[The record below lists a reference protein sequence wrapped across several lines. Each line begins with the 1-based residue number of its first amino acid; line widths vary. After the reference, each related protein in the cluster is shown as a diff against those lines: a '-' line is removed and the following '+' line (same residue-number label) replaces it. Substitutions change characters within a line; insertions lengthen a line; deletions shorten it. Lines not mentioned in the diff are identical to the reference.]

1 MTTPRNFCHDEAA
14 RVIGDSAATAA
25 SGRPLS
31 VLPRRSQPRG
41 CAVRALAKVAAAS
54 AVTTTVW
61 RGVLALRGGGAM
73 RLHFLSRRVCRLQVT
88 MCGGVKAMSM
98 YHKAKWRQVVSR
110 SFMTTAASMPLT
122 VSRLNATFPVR
133 MSQAGA
139 ILPRMP
145 WRRDR

>member
-61 RGVLALRGGGAM
+61 RGVLALRGGRGDAIAFLVAACVSSASDDVRGSESDVDVSQSKM
-73 RLHFLSRRVCRLQVT
+73 ATGGEPVFHDHGGEYAADGLAAERHLSRQDVSCRSDPT
-88 MCGGVKAMSM
+88 
-98 YHKAKWRQVVSR
+98 
-110 SFMTTAASMPLT
+110 
-122 VSRLNATFPVR
+122 
-133 MSQAGA
+133 
-139 ILPRMP
+139 
-145 WRRDR
+145 